1 MSRPIRILVSK
12 CGLDGHDRGV
22 RIIARAFSDG
32 GMEVI
37 YGGLQQTPEMV
48 VETAVQEDVDA
59 VGLSVHSA
67 AHMTLFPK
75 TLRLLFG
82 KGAGHIL
89 LTGGGVIPKDDL
101 AELERLGT
109 GRLFGPGAPL
119 DEIVTYVR
127 DEVSRRRRESASSQ
141 PEA

>member
-1 MSRPIRILVSK
+1 MARPIRILVSK

-37 YGGLQQTPEMV
+37 YGGLQQSPEMV

-59 VGLSVHSA
+59 IGLSVHSA

-75 TLRLLFG
+75 TLRLLAG
-82 KGAGHIL
+82 RGASHIL
-89 LTGGGVIPKDDL
+89 VTGGGVIPKDDL
-101 AELERLGT
+101 KELEKLGT

-127 DEVSRRRRESASSQ
+127 EEVARRRSQ
-141 PEA
+141 AEA

>member
-1 MSRPIRILVSK
+1 MARPIRILVSK

-22 RIIARAFSDG
+22 RIIARAFSEN

-48 VETAVQEDVDA
+48 VETSIQEDVDA
-59 VGLSVHSA
+59 IGLSVHSA

-75 TLRLLFG
+75 VLRLLAE
-82 KGAGHIL
+82 KGASHIL
-89 LTGGGVIPKDDL
+89 VTGGGVIPKDDL
-101 AELERLGT
+101 EELEKLGT

-127 DEVSRRRRESASSQ
+127 EEVARRRGQA
-141 PEA
+141 EA